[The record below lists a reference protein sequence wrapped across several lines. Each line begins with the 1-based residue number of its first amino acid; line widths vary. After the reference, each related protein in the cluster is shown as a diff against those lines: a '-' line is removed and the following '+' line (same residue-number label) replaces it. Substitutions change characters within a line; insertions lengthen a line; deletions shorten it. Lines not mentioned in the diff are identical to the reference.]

1 MEVCEG
7 GELFERITEKG
18 AFNEEEA
25 KDAFNQIMKAIQ
37 YMHHNKIC
45 HRDMKPE
52 NLLFVKTGDSLLK
65 LIDFG
70 ISKTYFDKSNAD
82 QTIKMKT
89 RAGSLFYISPEV
101 FDGEYDELCD
111 IWSAGVILYIM
122 QVGYPPFYDDEDS
135 KIIEKIRSGTYD
147 LEGELPDQYFFS

>member
-1 MEVCEG
+1 MVKKSKLPDPDKFKSEFDILRQLDHPNIIKLFEVFEDKKYIYFIMEVCEG

-89 RAGSLFYISPEV
+89 RAGSLFYIS
-101 FDGEYDELCD
+101 LSL
-111 IWSAGVILYIM
+111 IHI
-122 QVGYPPFYDDEDS
+122 
-135 KIIEKIRSGTYD
+135 
-147 LEGELPDQYFFS
+147 

>member
-1 MEVCEG
+1 MKTKNIFILLWSIPIIISFINRICEG

-18 AFNEEEA
+18 AFSEAEA
-25 KDAFNQIMKAIQ
+25 KEAFIQVMKAIQ

-52 NLLFVKTGDSLLK
+52 NLLFIKSGDGLLK

-89 RAGSLFYISPEV
+89 RAGS
-101 FDGEYDELCD
+101 
-111 IWSAGVILYIM
+111 VI
-122 QVGYPPFYDDEDS
+122 
-135 KIIEKIRSGTYD
+135 
-147 LEGELPDQYFFS
+147 